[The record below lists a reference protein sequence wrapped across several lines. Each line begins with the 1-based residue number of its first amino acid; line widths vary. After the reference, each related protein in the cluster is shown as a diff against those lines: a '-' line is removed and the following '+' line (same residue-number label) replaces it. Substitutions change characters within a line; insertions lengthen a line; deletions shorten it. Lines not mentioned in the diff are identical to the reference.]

1 MCRDAC
7 AGKSFI
13 ANSSTMKWRKQFFFL
28 CALVSVFALNAW
40 SQDAPDSQAV
50 RPSGVSG
57 PVRKAKAVTAKD
69 TEDADVESTA
79 AHKTKT
85 SKSTHAASHRK
96 RAKEKET
103 EESIPAPTEY
113 TPEGIPKTSAASAIV
128 VDANSGKILYEKNA
142 DQTRVP
148 ASTQK
153 LLTALVVAESGFLE
167 RTVTVQ
173 VVDTLAEPVKLNIKA
188 GDTYQ
193 RIDLL
198 RALLVKSPNDVARCL
213 ARDNA
218 GSIEAFAE
226 IMNRR
231 AQQLGAVHSHLAESG
246 FLERTVT
253 VQVVDTLAEPVKLNI
268 KAGDT
273 YQRIDLLRAL
283 LVKSPNDVARCL
295 ARDNAGSIEAFA
307 QIMNRRAQELGAVHS
322 HFVNP
327 NGLPIPGQYSTAR
340 DLSLIARAAYAN
352 PTIRSIVCLPQLV
365 FRYANGRTRELENT
379 NKLLRRLPYCN
390 GMKTGYTDAAGK
402 CLIASGTRPGKDVIV
417 VVLGDSSSKVWRDAS
432 ALLSWGL
439 LM

>member
-1 MCRDAC
+1 M
-7 AGKSFI
+7 
-13 ANSSTMKWRKQFFFL
+13 MWRKRFFFL
-28 CALVSVFALNAW
+28 CALVSVFALSAW
-40 SQDAPDSQAV
+40 SQDAADSPAV

-69 TEDADVESTA
+69 TDDADSKSSPA
-79 AHKTKT
+79 GKTKT
-85 SKSTHAASHRK
+85 SRSTHAASHRK
-96 RAKEKET
+96 RAKAKET
-103 EESIPAPTEY
+103 EEPIPTPTEY
-113 TPEGIPKTSAASAIV
+113 TPEGIPKTSAASVIV
-128 VDANSGKILYEKNA
+128 VDANSGKTLYEKNA
-142 DQTRVP
+142 DQTRAA

-153 LLTALVVAESGFLE
+153 LLTALIVAESGFLD

-173 VVDTLAEPVKLNIKA
+173 PVDTLAEPVKLNIKA

-218 GSIEAFAE
+218 GSVEAFAE
-226 IMNRR
+226 
-231 AQQLGAVHSHLAESG
+231 V
-246 FLERTVT
+246 
-253 VQVVDTLAEPVKLNI
+253 
-268 KAGDT
+268 
-273 YQRIDLLRAL
+273 
-283 LVKSPNDVARCL
+283 
-295 ARDNAGSIEAFA
+295 
-307 QIMNRRAQELGAVHS
+307 MNRRAQELGAVHS

-327 NGLPIPGQYSTAR
+327 NGLPVQGQYSTAR

-352 PTIRSIVCLPQLV
+352 PTIRSIVCLPELV

-417 VVLGDSSSKVWRDAS
+417 VVLGDSSSRVWRDAS

-439 LM
+439 WM